1 MNTKFVKGLLAC
13 ALVAAPLT
21 GCSSGSGDD
30 AAEDK
35 TITIGAS
42 VTPHAEIINNI
53 VPDLEELGYTVE
65 VVEFSD
71 YVKPNQALYEGEL
84 DCNYFQHTPYLEDW
98 VANNC
103 KNKDDLVSA
112 AKIHF
117 EPLGIYSSKHT
128 DVSDVPDGAQIA
140 VPNDTTNEARA
151 LQLLQAQGI
160 ITLAEGKGLE
170 ATKADIVENPYNVE
184 IVELAAEVVPTKL
197 NEVDFAIANG
207 NNALNA
213 DITDYLLVTE
223 STDSEA
229 ADQYANVI
237 AVRKGDEDSQKI
249 QDLLSVLETQKT
261 VDYIEENYGG
271 VVVPVFE
278 VK

>member
-1 MNTKFVKGLLAC
+1 MKQLIKGLTVLCLSA
-13 ALVAAPLT
+13 ALV
-21 GCSSGSGDD
+21 GCGADSSSD
-30 AAEDK
+30 DK
-35 TITIGAS
+35 TIKIGAS
-42 VTPHAEIINNI
+42 VTPHAEIIENI
-53 VPDLEELGYTVE
+53 KPDLEELGYDVE
-65 VVEFSD
+65 IVEFSD
-71 YVKPNQALYEGEL
+71 YVKPNQALYEREI
-84 DCNYFQHTPYLEDW
+84 DCNYFQHTPYLVDW

-103 KNKDDLVSA
+103 ENDDDLVAA

-117 EPLGIYSSKHT
+117 EPLGIYSSKHS

-197 NEVDFAIANG
+197 EEVDFAVANG

-213 DITDYLLVTE
+213 KITEYLLVTE
-223 STDSEA
+223 DKDSEA
-229 ADQYANVI
+229 ADEFANVI
-237 AVRKGDEDSQKI
+237 AVRKEDKDSQKI
-249 QDLLSVLETQKT
+249 KDLLDVLETQKT
-261 VDYIEENYGG
+261 VDFINDTYDG
-271 VVVPVFE
+271 VVVSVFDVE
-278 VK
+278 

>member
-1 MNTKFVKGLLAC
+1 MKKLWKSLAAV
-13 ALVAAPLT
+13 ALTASLA
-21 GCSSGSGDD
+21 GCGSSGSGD
-30 AAEDK
+30 EK

-42 VTPHAEIINNI
+42 VTPHAEIIENLK
-53 VPDLEELGYTVE
+53 PDLEELGYEVE
-65 VVEFSD
+65 IVEFSD
-71 YVKPNQALYEGEL
+71 YVKPNTALRDGEL

-98 VANNC
+98 VSKNC
-103 KNKDDLVSA
+103 DTDDELIVA

-151 LQLLQAQGI
+151 LQLLEAQGI
-160 ITLAEGKGLE
+160 IKLAEGKGLE
-170 ATKADIVENPYNVE
+170 ATKADIVENPHNVE

-213 DITDYLLVTE
+213 KITDNLLVTE

-229 ADQYANVI
+229 ADTYANVI
-237 AVRKGDEDSQKI
+237 AVRNGDEDSQKI
-249 QDLLSVLETQKT
+249 KDLLKVLETEKT
-261 VDYIEENYGG
+261 AKFIEETYQG

-278 VK
+278 Y

>member
-1 MNTKFVKGLLAC
+1 MNNKLVKGILAF

-21 GCSSGSGDD
+21 GCSSNGGDSSD
-30 AAEDK
+30 DK

-53 VPDLEELGYTVE
+53 KPDLEEKGYTVE

-71 YVKPNQALYEGEL
+71 YVKPNEALYNGEL

-98 VANNC
+98 TAKNC
-103 KNKDDLVSA
+103 ENPDDLVSA

-128 DVSDVPDGAQIA
+128 DVNDVPEGAQIA

-151 LQLLQAQGI
+151 LQLLEANGI

-184 IVELAAEVVPTKL
+184 IVELAAEAVPTKL
-197 NEVDFAIANG
+197 DEVDFAIANG

-213 DITDYLLVTE
+213 EITDYLLVTE
-223 STDSEA
+223 STDSDA
-229 ADQYANVI
+229 ADEYANVI
-237 AVRKGDEDSQKI
+237 AVRNGDEDSQKI
-249 QDLLSVLETQKT
+249 KDLLEVLETQKT
-261 VDYIEENYGG
+261 VDFIEENYDG